1 MSELDE
7 LLDPGM
13 KERNSGSNGPQKS
26 IPNAIA
32 VLVLGIISLVGCI
45 FYGVPGLICG
55 IIALSMMKKVKQTYN
70 TDKASYDTS
79 YKNASAGYVC
89 AIIGTSLSALFM
101 LFMFFALFVA
111 SSGGGR
117 F

>member
-13 KERNSGSNGPQKS
+13 KEGNSGSNGPQKS
-26 IPNAIA
+26 IPNATA

-55 IIALSMMKKVKQTYN
+55 IIALSLMKRVKETYKA
-70 TDKASYDTS
+70 DKAAYEAS

-101 LFMFFALFVA
+101 LLMIFALMA
-111 SSGGGR
+111 STNGR